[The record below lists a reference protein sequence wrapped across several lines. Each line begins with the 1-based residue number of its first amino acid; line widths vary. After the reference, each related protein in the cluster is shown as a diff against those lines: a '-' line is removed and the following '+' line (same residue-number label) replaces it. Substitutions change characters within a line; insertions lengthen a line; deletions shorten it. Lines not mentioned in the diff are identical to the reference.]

1 MPNIVRFVISY
12 DAKLYR
18 SIIFRQFYR
27 NSFVKTLT
35 VIGAFSLI
43 MSALYPLGIN
53 PLRFEIFPLF
63 ALLYGIITLTLPLLL
78 WWKTG
83 KRFQGNPIFREPM
96 HYEVSEEGLSIR
108 SKSFQKDLKWKDF
121 SHVLFIQSH
130 PVLFTSPAGFF
141 FIPINQ
147 LTEEQSHFLNQMILL
162 HVPKK
167 G

>member
-35 VIGAFSLI
+35 AIGVFSLI
-43 MSALYPLGIN
+43 MSVLYPLGIN
-53 PLRFEIFPLF
+53 PIRFEMFPLF
-63 ALLYGIITLTLPLLL
+63 ALLYGIITITLPLLL

-83 KRFQGNPIFREPM
+83 KRFQNNPVFREPM
-96 HYEVSEEGLSIR
+96 HFDVSEDGLSMR
-108 SKSFQKDLKWKDF
+108 SKSIQKDLKWKDF

-130 PVLFTSPAGFF
+130 PVLFTAPSSFF

-147 LTEEQSHFLNQMILL
+147 LTQEQSDFLNQMIRQ
-162 HVPKK
+162 HVSKI

>member
-63 ALLYGIITLTLPLLL
+63 ALLYGIITLTLPILL

-83 KRFQGNPIFREPM
+83 KRFQNNPIFREPM
-96 HYEVSEEGLSIR
+96 HYELSEEGLSIQ
-108 SKSFQKDLKWKDF
+108 SNNIQKDLKWTDF

-130 PVLFTSPAGFF
+130 PVLFTGPSSFF
-141 FIPINQ
+141 FIPMNQ
-147 LTEEQSHFLNQMILL
+147 LTEEQSTFLLQMIRQQ
-162 HVPKK
+162 VRKK